1 MKVSNN
7 TQNLARDEIKKQN
20 TKQAKEV
27 PSTSKQTSNAQMTQ
41 SVDASAMK
49 SKISA
54 QNIKNINNDI
64 GKLQVA
70 QKSLKAIESDA
81 KKVAQLSKD
90 YKETQDKKRQESI
103 KAEMSNLKNS
113 IESTLKKATF
123 DGSNVFSKNIKD
135 NKEQVIF
142 EAQKL
147 NTGLLDSDAQR
158 FYDVLKEQQA
168 QIKDAIKIL
177 QSQAQDSADSLGT
190 KVANSEDLKKTNGS
204 FLKRFG
210 SLFKVSH
217 NEDKLNKQR
226 VQELLK

>member
-1 MKVSNN
+1 M
-7 TQNLARDEIKKQN
+7 
-20 TKQAKEV
+20 
-27 PSTSKQTSNAQMTQ
+27 
-41 SVDASAMK
+41 
-49 SKISA
+49 
-54 QNIKNINNDI
+54 
-64 GKLQVA
+64 
-70 QKSLKAIESDA
+70 
-81 KKVAQLSKD
+81 
-90 YKETQDKKRQESI
+90 
-103 KAEMSNLKNS
+103 
-113 IESTLKKATF
+113 KKATF
-123 DGSNVFSKNIKD
+123 DGSNVFRKNNKD

-190 KVANSEDLKKTNGS
+190 KVVNSEDLKKTNGS